1 MTSPHTEG
9 FRDLLARRLS
19 RRAIVRG
26 GAGLAVLAGTPVR
39 AWARSAAPLGFTPV
53 AASRVDAVIVPPGY
67 RADVVLRWGDALF
80 AGVPD
85 LDAEAVAAGALL
97 ASGAADAQARQFGT
111 NCDGLGLVAFAEG
124 RALMCVNH
132 ETPAPDLMFPGWTQ
146 ARSSRALLEF
156 AAANPGCVSYMQA
169 SVGVSVVELERTDR
183 WQLRRASRFNRRIT
197 ASTPMQLA
205 GPAARHPLFGVS
217 QSDSPVTVNG
227 TFNNCAAG
235 TTPWGTYLTAE
246 ENTDDFFGN
255 LEQAELAPELAHAY
269 LRFGARRRESVYRWE
284 AVNARFDVA
293 RNAGEPL
300 KFGWIVE
307 IDPLNTAAPIK
318 KRTALGRF
326 KHEGA
331 TTVLTSDGRAAV
343 YSGDDEAFEY
353 FYKFVTAG
361 KFDPA
366 RPESNRDLLDSG
378 TLYVAKLS
386 ADGSGEWLPLAWNE
400 HPELVPARGFH
411 SQGDVVVRCRE
422 AADRVGATPLD
433 RPEDVAVNPLD
444 GRVYLSCT
452 MNTQRSELA
461 TARAGADFANPRAP
475 NPSGH
480 ILELIETGND
490 AAATRFRWEVFV
502 LAGDP
507 KTKGVLSALPRTSD
521 SPLPPDATYF
531 GGFADAAE
539 LSAFANPDNLGF
551 DRDGNLWIVTD
562 GAQPNGNNNGCF
574 VCPTAGEWRGAV
586 RQFMS
591 GPVGAEICGCEHTPD
606 GRTLFLSVQHP
617 GAGGSIAEPTSH
629 WPDGGAATPRSSLIA
644 IYPEDPA
651 RKLGA

>member
-1 MTSPHTEG
+1 MTSPHPES
-9 FRDLLARRLS
+9 FRELLARRLS

-26 GAGLAVLAGTPVR
+26 AASLAVLAGTPVR
-39 AWARSAAPLGFTPV
+39 TWARSATPLGFTPV
-53 AASRVDAVIVPPGY
+53 AASRADAVIVPSGY
-67 RADVVLRWGDALF
+67 RTDVVLRWGDALF
-80 AGVPD
+80 PGTES
-85 LDAEAVAAGALL
+85 LDSGSVATGALL
-97 ASGAADAQARQFGT
+97 APEAAAAQALQFGT
-111 NCDGLGLVAFAEG
+111 SCDGLGLVALTDD
-124 RALMCVNH
+124 RYVLCVNH
-132 ETPAPDLMFPGWTQ
+132 ETPGPDSMFPAWNE
-146 ARSSRALLEF
+146 ARRNRALSEF
-156 AAANPGCVSYMQA
+156 AAANPGSVRYMQA
-169 SVGVSVVELERTDR
+169 SVGVSVIELERTDR
-183 WQLRRASRFNRRIT
+183 WRLRLDSRFNRRIT
-197 ASTPMQLA
+197 AHTPIELA
-205 GPAARHPLFGVS
+205 GPAARHPLFGAGTG
-217 QSDSPVTVNG
+217 DAPVTVNG
-227 TFNNCAAG
+227 TFNNCAGG

-246 ENTDDFFGN
+246 ENVDEFFGN
-255 LEQAELAPELAHAY
+255 LEQAELTAELAHAY
-269 LRFGARRRESVYRWE
+269 ARFGAWPRDSLYRWE
-284 AVNARFDVA
+284 IADSKFDAA
-293 RNAGEPL
+293 RNPREPL

-307 IDPLNTAAPIK
+307 IDPRDPARPIK

-353 FYKFVTAG
+353 FYKFVTAE

-366 RPESNRDLLDSG
+366 HPERNHDLLDSG

-422 AADRVGATPLD
+422 AADVLGATPLD
-433 RPEDVAVNPLD
+433 RPEDVAVNPVN

-452 MNTQRSELA
+452 MNVQRSEA
-461 TARAGADFANPRAP
+461 DTARAGADAASPRAP

-480 ILELIETGND
+480 ILELIENGDDT
-490 AAATRFRWEVFV
+490 AATHFRWEAFV

-507 KTKGVLSALPRTSD
+507 KSGGLLSALARTGD
-521 SPLPPDATYF
+521 LPLPPDATYF

-539 LSAFANPDNLGF
+539 LSAFANPDNLGV

-574 VCPTAGEWRGAV
+574 VCPTEGEWRGAV

-591 GPVGAEICGCEHTPD
+591 GPVGAEVCGCELAPD
-606 GRTLFLSVQHP
+606 GRTLFLTIQHP
-617 GAGGSIAEPTSH
+617 GAGGTAAAPLSH
-629 WPDGGAATPRSSLIA
+629 WPDGGVAAPRASLVA

-651 RKLGA
+651 RRLGA